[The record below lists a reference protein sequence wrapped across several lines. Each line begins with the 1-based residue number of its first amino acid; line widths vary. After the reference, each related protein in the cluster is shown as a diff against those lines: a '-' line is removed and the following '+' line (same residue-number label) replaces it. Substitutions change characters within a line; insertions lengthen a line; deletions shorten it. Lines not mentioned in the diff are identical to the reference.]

1 MRVCV
6 VEEASDSDEEATMRE
21 AMKKETQLLV
31 ESKSKKKTQDDD
43 DDDEGKGKRRRRH

>member
-1 MRVCV
+1 MCV
-6 VEEASDSDEEATMRE
+6 LEEASDSDEEAIMRE
-21 AMKKETQLLV
+21 TMKKDTQLLV